1 MRERWWHG
9 LTRYQWTVLLVA
21 WLGWVFDIADTALFN
36 FAKGPMLKELLGP
49 DVSPGYSQMVDGR
62 LLTVFLIGWALGGLV
77 FGILADKWGRTR
89 TMILTILV
97 YALFTGLTA
106 LCQSWEQVAAVR
118 FVTALGI
125 GGEWA
130 CGVALIAE
138 VFPDRARAPAAGF
151 LQSAA
156 AFGPVFAALVNFQ
169 VSPEHWRWLF
179 VVGIA
184 PALITVVIRRYIR
197 EPEPR
202 TPDVPISPYPRG
214 EALSQT
220 GRAGARPSSSER
232 RGDLRELFG
241 HPTWRRHALVA
252 LVLGV
257 VVIAGSANVSYWL
270 PNLVE
275 QTSAG
280 LSAEAV
286 QDRKSV
292 VTMVMHIG
300 TLIGVLAMPWVCERI
315 GRRLALALFMVLSPV
330 SVWFATQAS
339 GTWQGLLWAAP
350 FMSMFAIGISAGL
363 VLYFPEL
370 FPTRLRATGAGIAYN
385 VSRVFAAGIPLL
397 TAMWMGTD
405 FSVSK
410 GVATTAVVLGLGV
423 LVLPFA
429 TETRGKPLEV

>member
-1 MRERWWHG
+1 MWWRG
-9 LTRYQWTVLLVA
+9 LTRYQWLVLGVA

-36 FAKGPMLKELLGP
+36 FAKGPMLDELLGP
-49 DVSPGYSQMVDGR
+49 NAEPAFRASVDGR

-77 FGILADKWGRTR
+77 FGMLADKWGRTR
-89 TMILTILV
+89 TMVLTILV
-97 YALFTGLTA
+97 YASFTGLTA
-106 LCQSWEQVAAVR
+106 LCNTWEQVAAVR
-118 FVTALGI
+118 FITALGI

-130 CGVALIAE
+130 AGAALVAE

-156 AFGPVFAALVNFQ
+156 AFGPVFAALVNFGIE
-169 VSPEHWRWLF
+169 PEHWRWLF

-184 PALITVVIRRYIR
+184 PALVCVVIRLWVK
-197 EPEPR
+197 EPERKTWSRRSATPHDPR
-202 TPDVPISPYPRG
+202 ASIS
-214 EALSQT
+214 EK
-220 GRAGARPSSSER
+220 

-241 HPTWRRHALVA
+241 DPVLRRNALVA

-257 VVIAGSANVSYWL
+257 VVIAGAANVSYWL

-275 QTSAG
+275 QTGTG
-280 LSAEAV
+280 LTAVEV

-300 TLIGVLAMPWVCERI
+300 TLVGVLAMPWLCERI
-315 GRRLALALFMVLSPV
+315 GRRLALGAFMVLSPV
-330 SVWFATQAS
+330 SVWLATQAS
-339 GTWQGLLWAAP
+339 GTWEGLLWASP
-350 FMSMFAIGISAGL
+350 FMSLFSIGISAGL

-370 FPTRLRATGAGIAYN
+370 FPSRLRATGAGIAYN

-397 TAMWMGTD
+397 TAVWMGSN

-410 GVATTAVVLGLGV
+410 GVATTALVLGLGV

-429 TETRGKPLEV
+429 VETKGKPLEG

>member
-1 MRERWWHG
+1 MTSPWWQG
-9 LTRYQWTVLLVA
+9 LTRYQWLVLGVA
-21 WLGWVFDIADTALFN
+21 WLGWVFDIADTALFH
-36 FAKGPMLKELLGP
+36 FAKGPMLDELLGP
-49 DVSPGYSQMVDGR
+49 NAEPAFRASVDGR
-62 LLTVFLIGWALGGLV
+62 LLTVFLVGWALGGLV
-77 FGILADKWGRTR
+77 FGMLADKWGRTR
-89 TMILTILV
+89 TMVLTILV
-97 YALFTGLTA
+97 YASFTGLTA
-106 LCQSWEQVAAVR
+106 LCNTWEQVAAVR

-130 CGVALIAE
+130 AGAALVAE

-156 AFGPVFAALVNFQ
+156 AFGPVFAALVNFGIEPQ
-169 VSPEHWRWLF
+169 HWRWLF

-184 PALITVVIRRYIR
+184 PALVCVVIRLWVK
-197 EPEPR
+197 EPER
-202 TPDVPISPYPRG
+202 TVVAPPLSPYPRG
-214 EALSQT
+214 EALSRA
-220 GRAGARPSSSER
+220 GRAGAGPSTSEK

-241 HPTWRRHALVA
+241 DPVLRRNALVA

-257 VVIAGSANVSYWL
+257 VVIAGAANVSYWL

-275 QTSAG
+275 QTGTG
-280 LSAEAV
+280 LSADAV

-300 TLIGVLAMPWVCERI
+300 TLVGVLAMPWLCERI
-315 GRRLALALFMVLSPV
+315 GRRLALGAFMVLSPV
-330 SVWFATQAS
+330 SVWLATQAS
-339 GTWQGLLWAAP
+339 GTWEGLLWASP
-350 FMSMFAIGISAGL
+350 FMSLFSIGISAGL

-370 FPTRLRATGAGIAYN
+370 FPSRLRATGAGIAYN

-397 TAMWMGTD
+397 TAVWMGSS

-410 GVATTAVVLGLGV
+410 GVATTALVLGLGV

-429 TETRGKPLEV
+429 VETKGKPLEG

>member
-1 MRERWWHG
+1 MSERWWTG

-62 LLTVFLIGWALGGLV
+62 LLTVFLVGWALGGLV
-77 FGILADKWGRTR
+77 FGVLADKWGRTR

-106 LCQSWEQVAAVR
+106 LCQSWEQVAVVR
-118 FVTALGI
+118 FITALGI

-130 CGVALIAE
+130 CGAALIAE
-138 VFPDRARAPAAGF
+138 VFPDKARAPAAGF

-184 PALITVVIRRYIR
+184 PALITVVIRYWVK
-197 EPEPR
+197 EPER
-202 TPDVPISPYPRG
+202 RSGSEKETRG
-214 EALSQT
+214 S
-220 GRAGARPSSSER
+220 
-232 RGDLRELFG
+232 LRELFG
-241 HPTWRRHALVA
+241 HPTWRRHALIA

-275 QTSAG
+275 QTSVG
-280 LSAEAV
+280 LSADAV

-300 TLIGVLAMPWVCERI
+300 TLIGVLAMPWVCECI
-315 GRRLALALFMVLSPV
+315 GRRPALALFMVLSPV
-330 SVWFATQAS
+330 SVWLATQAS
-339 GTWQGLLWAAP
+339 GTWQGLLLAAP

-370 FPTRLRATGAGIAYN
+370 FPARLRATGAGIAYN

-397 TAMWMGTD
+397 TARWMGAE

-410 GVATTAVVLGLGV
+410 GVAITAIVLGLGV

-429 TETRGKPLEV
+429 TETKGKPLEV